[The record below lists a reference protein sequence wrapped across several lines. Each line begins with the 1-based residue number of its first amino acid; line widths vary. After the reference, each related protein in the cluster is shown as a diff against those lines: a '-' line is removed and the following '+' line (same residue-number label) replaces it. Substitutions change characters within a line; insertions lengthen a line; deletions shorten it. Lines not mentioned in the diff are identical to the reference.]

1 MTSPYT
7 IVIPAYN
14 EEKRIGKVLA
24 ELAADGGQYIFVC
37 DGTDAT
43 EQMVREFS
51 RSRPGLDLT
60 CLSYGRRLGK
70 GGAVI
75 EGFSHASTP
84 VVGFLDADGSTSLAQ
99 VFRLMRALDGADAVI
114 GSRWLPGSVIPEPQ
128 GLYRRIESRIFNLVI
143 RLLFGLRFT
152 DTQCGAKVFKKS
164 AVDAVLNEMTSTG
177 FEFDVELLWRL
188 SKKGYA
194 VLECPITW
202 QNQGESRVTA
212 GDAFSMLSALI
223 AVRIRRGHRE

>member
-1 MTSPYT
+1 MTRPYT

-14 EEKRIGKVLA
+14 EERRIEKVLA
-24 ELAADGGQYIFVC
+24 EIAADSGQFIVIC
-37 DGTDAT
+37 DGTDGT
-43 EQMVREFS
+43 DEIVREFS
-51 RSRPGLDLT
+51 REQPGLDLV
-60 CLSYGRRLGK
+60 CLSYARRLGK

-75 EGFSHASTP
+75 EGFSHADSP
-84 VVGFLDADGSTSLAQ
+84 VVGFLDADGSTSLGE
-99 VFRLMRALDGADAVI
+99 VHRLMRALDGVDAVI
-114 GSRWLPGSVIPEPQ
+114 GSRWLPGSVIPKRQ
-128 GLYRRIESRIFNLVI
+128 GLSRRFESRIFNLVI